1 MWTTV
6 EFTNGGISLIG
17 KAGVLKT
24 PSNHVKVMCRFE
36 SDFLLYQINEIM
48 SYGKKCKMTRKQIGR
63 NPHSRRWKYKVCGG
77 RKGKCRFQFFRHKK
91 WFKTLEGKIS
101 MRFAMSREIW
111 YWD

>member
-6 EFTNGGISLIG
+6 ESTNGGISLIG

-48 SYGKKCKMTRKQIGR
+48 SYGKK
-63 NPHSRRWKYKVCGG
+63 
-77 RKGKCRFQFFRHKK
+77 